1 MKLSEK
7 TPLTG
12 LLFGQ
17 LIKEAGFPPG
27 VVNIVNGG
35 PEVGEMIA
43 RHMDINKVAFTGSSV
58 TGPKILKA
66 SAESNMKKVTLELG
80 GKSPMIVCDDAD
92 LDQALAASD
101 IGLFLNHGII

>member
-35 PEVGEMIA
+35 PDVG
-43 RHMDINKVAFTGSSV
+43 K
-58 TGPKILKA
+58 L
-66 SAESNMKKVTLELG
+66 
-80 GKSPMIVCDDAD
+80 
-92 LDQALAASD
+92 
-101 IGLFLNHGII
+101 HG